1 MKAGYL
7 ALALLCSAVIWYF
20 SGLPSGDIDLP
31 DLWDKP
37 AHFLEFAILGFL
49 LVRGLGVGRGRA
61 YLFLAWLLA
70 VLYGAVD
77 EYHQSFV
84 EGRIPSALDV
94 LADALGAAAGALAGL
109 LAEKG
114 LSPGIFRKSAGSR
127 EEASP
132 RRRA

>member
-1 MKAGYL
+1 MV
-7 ALALLCSAVIWYF
+7 LLYSAAIWYF

-31 DLWDKP
+31 DFWDKP
-37 AHFLEFAILGFL
+37 THFLEFALLGFL
-49 LVRGLGVGRGRA
+49 LVRGFGVGKGKA
-61 YLFLAWLLA
+61 SFLLAWLLA
-70 VLYGAVD
+70 VIYGTVD

-94 LADALGAAAGALAGL
+94 LADALGAAAGAAAGL
-109 LAEKG
+109 LVEKG
-114 LSPGIFRKSAGSR
+114 HAPGIFRKSAGSR

>member
-7 ALALLCSAVIWYF
+7 VIALFYSAAIWYF
-20 SGLPSGDIDLP
+20 SGLTSGDVDLP

-49 LVRGLGVGRGRA
+49 LARGLGVGKGKA

-70 VLYGAVD
+70 VLYGTVD

-94 LADALGAAAGALAGL
+94 LADALGAAAGAAAGL
-109 LAEKG
+109 LVEKG
-114 LSPGIFRKSAGSR
+114 HGPGIFRKSAGSR

>member
-7 ALALLCSAVIWYF
+7 ALALLYSAAVWYF
-20 SGLPSGDIDLP
+20 SGLPPGDVDLP

-49 LVRGLGVGRGRA
+49 LARGLGVGRGKA
-61 YLFLAWLLA
+61 HLFLPWLLA
-70 VLYGAVD
+70 VLYGIAD

-84 EGRIPSALDV
+84 EGRVPSPFDV
-94 LADALGAAAGALAGL
+94 LADALGAAAGTAVGL

-114 LSPGIFRKSAGSR
+114 FSRRLFRKSAGSR
-127 EEASP
+127 EEAPP